1 MANIEF
7 GKHGRI
13 LEGFYENY
21 FVQLR
26 NDLDGTGGFLILI
39 VDELSAPTDG
49 GDYWV
54 EDMSALESF
63 IESSKWQIEWG
74 E

>member
-1 MANIEF
+1 M
-7 GKHGRI
+7 
-13 LEGFYENY
+13 
-21 FVQLR
+21 QLR